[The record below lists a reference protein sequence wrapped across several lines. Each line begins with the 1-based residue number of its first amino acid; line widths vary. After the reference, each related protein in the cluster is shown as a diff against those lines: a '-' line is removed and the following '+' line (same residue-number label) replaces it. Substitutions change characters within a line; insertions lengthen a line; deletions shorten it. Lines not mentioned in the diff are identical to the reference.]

1 MQNGRIRSTQLTASS
16 SYDRN
21 SGPDRG
27 RLHVHRAGAR
37 WGAWIAKYKTR
48 TQWLQVYFAGPKRL
62 VKFATQGRQ
71 DARQWVTKYS
81 LSYSQNGINWAYY
94 KENSGV
100 KVLEK

>member
-1 MQNGRIRSTQLTASS
+1 M
-16 SYDRN
+16 
-21 SGPDRG
+21 
-27 RLHVHRAGAR
+27 
-37 WGAWIAKYKTR
+37 
-48 TQWLQVYFAGPKRL
+48 
-62 VKFATQGRQ
+62 KFATQGRQ